1 MKKSIIL
8 VCFTII
14 SIYTSAAYYVAGN
27 GTSGNPWCDGKNW
40 NPAGTLMTDS
50 AGIHIAAFANV
61 PAGYYQFKITVG
73 NWNTN
78 YGYARFSQD
87 CSNIEGNSD
96 GDGNICFTTTE
107 TQNLRITFDGTNICL
122 TGDGN
127 NVIDT
132 TNIGVTG
139 VPAESEDVMLQ
150 AFYWDSYSRTKYGLT
165 KWANLLA
172 DTTTIRNLFTLVW
185 FPPSAQADGV
195 GYYPKKWSNQTST
208 WGSAANLKL
217 LIQAL
222 HRGGSKAVAD
232 IVVNHRGNKSNW
244 CDFYNEDFGTFG
256 SYQLTS
262 EHICSGDE
270 AFTQSG
276 STCYGSTL
284 RGNSDTG
291 TNDGGCRDLDHT
303 SEYVQEA
310 ITAYLQWMQTEMGFD
325 GFRYDM
331 VKGYS
336 GRFVSQ
342 YNVATDPY
350 FSVGEYWDGIDAVMS
365 YLKSTKY
372 NTMVF
377 DFPLKYVLRDQLGKG
392 YYTGLRNPSNSLRGR
407 NLQKYAVTFIDNHDT
422 FERSDSK
429 DNQFIAYNCDIYE
442 TANRS
447 KVLQANAYILSMPG
461 IPCVFWPHFKAFESE
476 ISQMIYARKAAGIH
490 SESVVSDETA
500 GTNFYSAT
508 ITGHRGQLIVRLG
521 SARDLTAP
529 VGFHQVVNGD
539 GYTLFLSDNITATEQ
554 LPSEIGTR
562 KRMIDGHIFIER
574 DGQLYDAMGRRVK

>member
-1 MKKSIIL
+1 
-8 VCFTII
+8 
-14 SIYTSAAYYVAGN
+14 
-27 GTSGNPWCDGKNW
+27 
-40 NPAGTLMTDS
+40 
-50 AGIHIAAFANV
+50 
-61 PAGYYQFKITVG
+61 
-73 NWNTN
+73 
-78 YGYARFSQD
+78 
-87 CSNIEGNSD
+87 
-96 GDGNICFTTTE
+96 
-107 TQNLRITFDGTNICL
+107 
-122 TGDGN
+122 
-127 NVIDT
+127 
-132 TNIGVTG
+132 
-139 VPAESEDVMLQ
+139 
-150 AFYWDSYSRTKYGLT
+150 
-165 KWANLLA
+165 
-172 DTTTIRNLFTLVW
+172 
-185 FPPSAQADGV
+185 
-195 GYYPKKWSNQTST
+195 
-208 WGSAANLKL
+208 
-217 LIQAL
+217 
-222 HRGGSKAVAD
+222 
-232 IVVNHRGNKSNW
+232 
-244 CDFYNEDFGTFG
+244 
-256 SYQLTS
+256 
-262 EHICSGDE
+262 
-270 AFTQSG
+270 
-276 STCYGSTL
+276 
-284 RGNSDTG
+284 
-291 TNDGGCRDLDHT
+291 
-303 SEYVQEA
+303 
-310 ITAYLQWMQTEMGFD
+310 MQTEMGFD

-350 FSVGEYWDGIDAVMS
+350 FSVGEYWDGIDAILS

-539 GYTLFLSDNITATEQ
+539 GYTLFLSDNITAIEQ